1 VVSVRLDYYIRSVKL
16 LCNIVGGDRIQS
28 VDQELTLNTL
38 IRDLDF
44 IPNMQ
49 QTGITYTWSCVDLN
63 TGLACPRSTGAAI
76 SLTANVASQTFPP
89 YYLKKYTSLRFSVT
103 GTAAPKGCTASA
115 VITVTD
121 WQHTLQP
128 MTFPHFFL
136 YNNLNINE
144 FMEFKVDING
154 DLNPDQVTY
163 NVLFLYQGG
172 VVGNQS
178 VFYPTFRIRILD
190 YFSAF

>member
-1 VVSVRLDYYIRSVKL
+1 
-16 LCNIVGGDRIQS
+16 
-28 VDQELTLNTL
+28 
-38 IRDLDF
+38 
-44 IPNMQ
+44 
-49 QTGITYTWSCVDLN
+49 
-63 TGLACPRSTGAAI
+63 
-76 SLTANVASQTFPP
+76 
-89 YYLKKYTSLRFSVT
+89 
-103 GTAAPKGCTASA
+103 
-115 VITVTD
+115 
-121 WQHTLQP
+121 